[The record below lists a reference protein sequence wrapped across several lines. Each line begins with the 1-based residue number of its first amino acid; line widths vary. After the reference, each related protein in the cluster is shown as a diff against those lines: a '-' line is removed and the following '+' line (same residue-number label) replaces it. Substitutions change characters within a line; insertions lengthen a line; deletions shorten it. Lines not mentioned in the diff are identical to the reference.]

1 MDKSERKCDTLKYT
15 GRIITSL
22 ISLIVGIPYVFYN
35 YKTIQSS
42 IRTFIDTSV
51 LIVTTLILWWL
62 GKQYDRAKFYSE
74 KDYLTG
80 LYNRR
85 FIEEIFPKLISSVN
99 KKSEQLSISI
109 LDCNDFKQ
117 INDTYGHK
125 SGDIILKNISTIL
138 INSSKES
145 DIIARWGG
153 DEFLIISP
161 YSDQEVTEVMIKRI
175 EKGLRELSQKTGKK
189 ISVSAGTAIYPID
202 NKEMDGLIK
211 IADKNMYKLK
221 TLSKKSTFK

>member
-1 MDKSERKCDTLKYT
+1 MIHTLKYK
-15 GRIITSL
+15 GRIVTTL
-22 ISLIVGIPYVFYN
+22 ISIIVGIPYVAYN
-35 YKTIQSS
+35 YQTLQSS
-42 IRTFIDTSV
+42 IRTFIDTTV
-51 LIVTTLILWWL
+51 LIVTTVTLWWL
-62 GKQYDRAKFYSE
+62 GKQYDKAKFYSE

-85 FIEEIFPKLISSVN
+85 FIEEIFPKLISSA
-99 KKSEQLSISI
+99 KKIEQLSILI

-125 SGDIILKNISTIL
+125 YGDLVLENISTIL
-138 INSSKES
+138 LKSTSVS

-161 YSDQEVTEVMIKRI
+161 FSAQTGTEVMIKRI
-175 EKGLRELSQKTGKK
+175 ENGLRELSQKTEKK
-189 ISVSAGTAIYPID
+189 ISVSAGFAIYPND
-202 NKEMDGLIK
+202 GKDMDSLIK

-221 TLSKKSTFK
+221 TLSKKATLNKNMKQ

>member
-1 MDKSERKCDTLKYT
+1 VIHPLKYK
-15 GRIITSL
+15 GRIVTTL
-22 ISLIVGIPYVFYN
+22 ISIIVGIPYVAYN
-35 YKTIQSS
+35 YKTLQSS
-42 IRTFIDTSV
+42 IRTFIDTTV
-51 LIVTTLILWWL
+51 LIVTTVTLWWL
-62 GKQYDRAKFYSE
+62 GKQYDKAKFYSE

-85 FIEEIFPKLISSVN
+85 FIEEIFPKLISSA
-99 KKSEQLSISI
+99 KKIEQLSILI

-125 SGDIILKNISTIL
+125 YGDLVLENISTIL
-138 INSSKES
+138 LKSTSVS

-161 YSDQEVTEVMIKRI
+161 FSDQTETEAMIKRI
-175 EKGLRELSQKTGKK
+175 ENGLRELSQKTEKK
-189 ISVSAGTAIYPID
+189 ISVSAGFAIYPID
-202 NKEMDGLIK
+202 GKDMDSLIK

-221 TLSKKSTFK
+221 TLSKKATLKKI